1 MHRCL
6 YICFRTYAFTFKFGN
21 FSPKKK
27 KARSLT
33 PYTIQ
38 MCGNALTYRF
48 AVIVTVMCLYLYTYV
63 CRCGLWIHFHFATN
77 ERRIYVLWICFDP
90 NSKYT
95 KHLFTFIFFL
105 HLPILKKKQSQK
117 PKESKEFL
125 YLSSSTSV
133 KFQHIMESDGNLIDF
148 SITCKCVCVCE
159 YMAKKLCNLSKP
171 SAAASAHEKQQQ
183 QQQPASK

>member
-1 MHRCL
+1 MW
-6 YICFRTYAFTFKFGN
+6 IVDS
-21 FSPKKK
+21 FSFCNKRAKNLC
-27 KARSLT
+27 ALDLLRSEF
-33 PYTIQ
+33 Q
-38 MCGNALTYRF
+38 
-48 AVIVTVMCLYLYTYV
+48 
-63 CRCGLWIHFHFATN
+63 IHQ
-77 ERRIYVLWICFDP
+77 
-90 NSKYT
+90 
-95 KHLFTFIFFL
+95 TFIYL
-105 HLPILKKKQSQK
+105 HLLSPPPESEKKQSQK

-183 QQQPASK
+183 QPASK